1 MVVRLHPGQ
10 ERKLSGAE
18 DKDEDVEEEGEVEKE
33 EDDDIIDDGKELEI
47 EIARSEEEVGLAEE
61 AEIENVSDDETVGIE
76 TVGDSQSVAGIE
88 DDPEEDS
95 LEENPETEGI
105 LEETDGGLEDTL
117 DKTGDGK
124 EEVIESEFDGE
135 SEEDLTGEC
144 FCISFVCLPHCLGN
158 GEKGLQTCLPAFISQ
173 RLRSPICNA
182 SVHKNQ
188 PVVLW
193 RSIFL
198 PLPFKCSIN
207 ILVAGQNNY
216 RQGGN
221 SPNLNG

>member
-33 EDDDIIDDGKELEI
+33 DDDDIIDGGKELEI

-144 FCISFVCLPHCLGN
+144 FLFLLFVCLIVWEM
-158 GEKGLQTCLPAFISQ
+158 EKKVCRPVYLHSSHNAYAPQSVTQVCTKTN
-173 RLRSPICNA
+173 RSYYGDRFSYPCPL
-182 SVHKNQ
+182 SV
-188 PVVLW
+188 
-193 RSIFL
+193 
-198 PLPFKCSIN
+198 PLTF
-207 ILVAGQNNY
+207 
-216 RQGGN
+216 
-221 SPNLNG
+221 